1 MSTVDR
7 QREVKLNLLLRSWPR
22 GTVSVSSY
30 LRKQGI
36 YRQLVSRYEQSGWIQ
51 RISHGA
57 FTRGDDKKVSW
68 AGGLYAIQKQL
79 GLRIH
84 LGGKSALE
92 QLGYAHYVPVKGVQ
106 SIWLYGAA
114 SIKVPAWFR
123 HADWD
128 VTVHYTASGLIRG
141 YNADL
146 GFTEKIVDGCT
157 ITISSPERA
166 ILELLDM
173 VPHDE
178 TFEEAHQIMESLNTL
193 RPNIVTKLLLQCGSV
208 KVKRLFLFL
217 AEYCKHPWLKYV
229 DRKGISLGS
238 GKRYI
243 VKEGSFDS
251 KYLITVPK
259 EFKK

>member
-7 QREVKLNLLLRSWPR
+7 QTEVKLNLLLRSWPR
-22 GTVSVSSY
+22 GTVAVSSY

-36 YRQLVSRYEQSGWIQ
+36 YRQLVSRYEQSGWIKS
-51 RISHGA
+51 ISHGA
-57 FTRGDDKKVSW
+57 FVRGDDKNVSW

-92 QLGYAHYVPVKGVQ
+92 QSGYAHFVPVRGIQ
-106 SIWLYGAA
+106 SLWLYGAA
-114 SIKVPAWFR
+114 AVKVPAWFR
-123 HADWD
+123 HSDWG
-128 VTVHYTASGLIRG
+128 VTVRYAASGLIRG

-146 GFTEKIVDGCT
+146 GFTEKIVDGCAV
-157 ITISSPERA
+157 TISSPERA

-173 VPHDE
+173 VPNDQ

-193 RPNIVTKLLLQCGSV
+193 RPQIVTTLLHQCASV

-217 AEYCKHPWLKYV
+217 AEYCKHPWLKYL

-243 VKEGSFDS
+243 VKEGRFDS